1 MKFRALEYIIELKIP
16 TMKFSTILK
25 LMRFWP
31 PYLGSGIRVK
41 NFTSDYLVI
50 EVQMKMRFWN
60 RNYVGTHFGGSLYS
74 MTDPFYMLMVL
85 NQLGKNYIVWDKSG
99 SIRYKKPAK
108 GIIYAKFELS
118 TQQVERIKK
127 LADSGQKCEPVFDIQ
142 IRDSEDQ
149 IVAEVAKTL
158 SIKRK

>member
-1 MKFRALEYIIELKIP
+1 
-16 TMKFSTILK
+16 MKFSTLLK

-31 PYLGSGIRVK
+31 PFLGSGIRVK
-41 NFTSDYLVI
+41 SFNSDYLVI

-60 RNYVGTHFGGSLYS
+60 RNYVGSHFGGSLYS

-85 NQLGKNYIVWDKSG
+85 NKLGKNYIVWDKSG

-108 GIIYAKFELS
+108 GSICAKFEL
-118 TQQVERIKK
+118 TIEQLEKIKEQ
-127 LADSGQKCEPVFDIQ
+127 ADSGLKCEPVFEVLIK
-142 IRDSEDQ
+142 DSKDQ
-149 IVAEVAKTL
+149 FVAEVTKTL

>member
-1 MKFRALEYIIELKIP
+1 
-16 TMKFSTILK
+16 MKFSTLLK

-31 PYLGSGIRVK
+31 PFLGSGISVK
-41 NFTSDYLVI
+41 NFNSDYSII

-74 MTDPFYMLMVL
+74 MTDPFYMLMLL
-85 NQLGKNYIVWDKSG
+85 NKLGKNYIVWDKSG

-108 GIIYAKFELS
+108 GTIYTKFELF
-118 TQQVERIKK
+118 TEQLDAIKEQ
-127 LADSGQKCEPVFDIQ
+127 ADSGQKCEPVFHIL
-142 IRDSEDQ
+142 IKDSEDQ
-149 IVAEVAKTL
+149 VVAEVSKTL